1 MNTKLSALLTT
12 AIVTG
17 LLAAT
22 TAKAENAPAGGAGA
36 DTAVTGKDHACKG
49 EMKQEGKDAAKMKEH
64 SCGGKKKMKK
74 NACSG
79 KAGCKGEAKAEE
91 KKGE

>member
-36 DTAVTGKDHACKG
+36 NADTAVTGKDHACKG
-49 EMKQEGKDAAKMKEH
+49 EMKEH
-64 SCGGKKKMKK
+64 SCGGKKKKMKK